1 MDFIDQITA
10 ISQQV
15 PKLRD
20 SVKTEEATKNA
31 FVLPLINALGYNV
44 FDTTEVCP
52 EYIAATPGL
61 KGEKVDYAI
70 IINNE
75 PSILIE
81 CKWCGENLQHPKH
94 GSQLYKYFNAT
105 SAKFGVLTNGILY
118 QFYTDID
125 KNNIMDETPFFEF
138 SITNFNESSVN
149 ELKRFS
155 KAIFNP
161 DEMVDVAI
169 NLLYTREI
177 KRLMAEQLTNPS
189 PDFVKF
195 FAGQVYSGRI
205 GSSVITK
212 FTELVKKSLKEYVN
226 DRITDRLQ
234 SAINLPDATAEVED
248 NSTSNGEK
256 NTVTPDD
263 EVSVTQE
270 EMDSFYLLKSIL
282 REVVDTSR
290 LQYKGT
296 KNYFGVNIDG
306 SAKKTICRLWLN
318 SKNKYIGI
326 FDVNNKVAKQ
336 SISDLDDIYGFSEIL
351 KDRAKFLTPSDLEQT
366 QAAER

>member
-1 MDFIDQITA
+1 MDFIDQIST

-15 PKLRD
+15 QKLRE

-31 FVLPLINALGYNV
+31 FILPLINALGYNV
-44 FDTTEVCP
+44 FDTTEVYP

-81 CKWCGENLQHPKH
+81 CKWCGENLEHPKH

-105 SAKFGVLTNGILY
+105 PAKFGVLTNGILY

-125 KNNIMDETPFFEF
+125 KNNIMDQTPFFEF
-138 SITNFNESSVN
+138 NITNFNESSVN

-155 KAIFNP
+155 KTIFNP
-161 DEMVDVAI
+161 DEMVDVAK

-177 KRLMAEQLTNPS
+177 KRLMAEQLINPS

-195 FAGQVYSGRI
+195 FAGQVYG
-205 GSSVITK
+205 GKMVSSVIDK
-212 FTELVKKSLKEYVN
+212 FTDLVKKSLKEYIN
-226 DRITDRLQ
+226 DRITDRLK
-234 SAINLPDATAEVED
+234 SAIDLPDT
-248 NSTSNGEK
+248 TPEK
-256 NTVTPDD
+256 NTADEEETITSTSDNGIVT
-263 EVSVTQE
+263 TQV
-270 EMDSFYLLKSIL
+270 EMDSFYLLKSVL

-290 LQYKGT
+290 IQYKDT
-296 KNYFGVNIDG
+296 KKYFGINVDG
-306 SAKKTICRLWLN
+306 KVTKTICRLWLN
-318 SKNKYIGI
+318 SQNKYIEI
-326 FDVNNKVAKQ
+326 FDVNNKGKKEF
-336 SISDLDDIYGFSEIL
+336 ISNLDDIYRFSQTL
-351 KDRAKFLTPSDLEQT
+351 KDRVKFLTQT
-366 QAAER
+366 NSKSTKNI

>member
-15 PKLRD
+15 HKLRE

-70 IINNE
+70 IIDNK

-81 CKWCGENLQHPKH
+81 CKWCEENLEHPKH

-105 SAKFGVLTNGILY
+105 PATFGVLTNGILY

-138 SITNFNESSVN
+138 NIMNFNESSVH
-149 ELKRFS
+149 ELKKFS

-161 DEMVDVAI
+161 DEMVDVAR

-189 PDFVKF
+189 PEFVKF
-195 FAGQVYSGRI
+195 FAGQVHGGRI
-205 GSSVITK
+205 SSSVIAK
-212 FTELVKKSLKEYVN
+212 FTELVKKSLKEYIN
-226 DRITDRLQ
+226 DRITDRLK
-234 SAINLPDATAEVED
+234 SAIDLPD
-248 NSTSNGEK
+248 
-256 NTVTPDD
+256 VTTETEEITPEPPDD
-263 EVSVTQE
+263 DTIPTQC

-282 REVVDTSR
+282 REVLDINR
-290 LQYKGT
+290 IEYKNT
-296 KNYFGVNIDG
+296 KKYFGINIDG
-306 SAKKTICRLWLN
+306 SVKKTICRLWLN
-318 SKNKYIGI
+318 SQKKYIGI
-326 FDVNNKVAKQ
+326 FDVNNKVVKQ
-336 SISDLDDIYGFSEIL
+336 PIDGLDDIYGFCEML
-351 KDRAKFLTPSDLEQT
+351 KDRAKFLTQTKSEQN
-366 QAAER
+366 QVVEIQPK

>member
-1 MDFIDQITA
+1 MDFIDQVST

-15 PKLRD
+15 QKLRE
-20 SVKTEEATKNA
+20 SVKTEQATKNA

-75 PSILIE
+75 PGILIE
-81 CKWCGENLQHPKH
+81 CKWCGDNLEHPKH

-105 SAKFGVLTNGILY
+105 SAKFAVLTNGILY

-125 KNNIMDETPFFEF
+125 KTNIMDQTPFFEF
-138 SITNFNESSVN
+138 NITNFNESSVN

-161 DEMVDVAI
+161 DEMVDVAK

-177 KRLMAEQLTNPS
+177 KRLIAEQLINPT

-195 FAGQVYSGRI
+195 FAGQVYSGRMS
-205 GSSVITK
+205 SSVVDK
-212 FTELVKKSLKEYVN
+212 FTELVKKSLKEYIN
-226 DRITDRLQ
+226 DRITDRLK
-234 SAINLPDATAEVED
+234 SAIDLPDTTTEENINIEYEKAPD
-248 NSTSNGEK
+248 TS
-256 NTVTPDD
+256 DD
-263 EVSVTQE
+263 SIITTQE

-290 LQYKGT
+290 IQYKDT
-296 KNYFGVNIDG
+296 RKYFGINVDG
-306 SAKKTICRLWLN
+306 SVRKTICRLWLN
-318 SKNKYIGI
+318 SQNKYIGI
-326 FDVNNKVAKQ
+326 FDVNNKVTRH
-336 SISDLDDIYGFSEIL
+336 SISNLDDIYGLSEIL
-351 KDRAKFLTPSDLEQT
+351 KDRAKFLTQSDSEKSQVT
-366 QAAER
+366 ER

>member
-1 MDFIDQITA
+1 M
-10 ISQQV
+10 
-15 PKLRD
+15 
-20 SVKTEEATKNA
+20 
-31 FVLPLINALGYNV
+31 PLINALGYNV

-61 KGEKVDYAI
+61 KGEKVGYAI

-75 PSILIE
+75 PSIIIE
-81 CKWCGENLQHPKH
+81 CKWCGESLENPKH

-105 SAKFGVLTNGILY
+105 PAKFGVLTNGILY

-125 KNNIMDETPFFEF
+125 KDNIMDETPFFEF
-138 SITNFNESSVN
+138 NITNFNESSVN

-155 KAIFNP
+155 KAIYNP
-161 DEMVDVAI
+161 DEMIDVAI

-195 FAGQVYSGRI
+195 FAGQVYGGRM
-205 GSSVITK
+205 GSSVIAK
-212 FTELVKKSLKEYVN
+212 FTELVKKSLKEYIN

-234 SAINLPDATAEVED
+234 SAINLPDTTAETEGNTD
-248 NSTSNGEK
+248 NEGEK
-256 NTVTPDD
+256 NTDIPDD
-263 EVSVTQE
+263 GIVTTQE

-290 LQYKGT
+290 IQYKDT
-296 KNYFGVNIDG
+296 KNYFGINVDG
-306 SAKKTICRLWLN
+306 SVKKTICRLWLN
-318 SKNKYIGI
+318 SNKKYIGI
-326 FDVNNKVAKQ
+326 FDVNNKVTKQ
-336 SISDLDDIYGFSEIL
+336 PISNLDDIYGLSEML
-351 KDRAKFLTPSDLEQT
+351 KDRAKFLTQSSSEQA
-366 QAAER
+366 QVAEI